1 MRLDEEFGSGKAKT
15 QPQAGFFNKWYPNSD
30 KNVRNVFDGR
40 FSVRPQGEPQG
51 GGESIERRS
60 MRSSVPEKQK
70 PSHRLGSLISGART
84 RTKTSGTFL
93 TGASASARR
102 ASHREVASQS
112 NGVR

>member
-15 QPQAGFFNKWYPNSD
+15 QPQAGFFNKWCPNSD

-60 MRSSVPEKQK
+60 MKSSAPEKQK
-70 PSHRLGSLISGART
+70 PAFWAGSLISGART
-84 RTKTSGTFL
+84 RNRTKDTGIFNPLLYRLSYSGN
-93 TGASASARR
+93 GA
-102 ASHREVASQS
+102 H
-112 NGVR
+112 